1 MRIPGIA
8 GVAVFGLAFAMTTGC
23 GDYQPA
29 AVPPAATAPAT
40 PPAAPTPDPPEMV
53 REEADVGVGKKG
65 RGYGPGLVT
74 TPIATYFAAREKIT
88 FQIQIPDAMR
98 LYKATNDRAP
108 KTQEEFM
115 EQIIK
120 ANRIDLPELPEGHRY
135 VYDPQAE
142 QLMVEHPR

>member
-1 MRIPGIA
+1 MRVAMKSVVVAIA
-8 GVAVFGLAFAMTTGC
+8 VSVVAGSGC

-29 AVPPAATAPAT
+29 AVPPPAAPAPATAPPAT
-40 PPAAPTPDPPEMV
+40 VAQPEMV

-65 RGYGPGLVT
+65 RDYGPGLVT

-98 LYKATNDRAP
+98 LYKASNGHAP
-108 KTQEEFM
+108 KTEEEFM

-120 ANRIDLPELPEGHRY
+120 PNRINLPELPEGHRY
-135 VYDPQAE
+135 LYDPQAE